1 MMLLNVNRTM
11 TELFHVTAS
20 LETSLDSLNN
30 CRGDMSDSPNPKICN
45 ACYFSFPI
53 YNIDKIN
60 RKL

>member
-1 MMLLNVNRTM
+1 M